1 MNVFVVVAGLLGG
14 LALFLFGVDR
24 ITSSLK
30 AAGGDGI
37 RNILERLSVNA
48 FLGAITGV
56 LVTAILQ
63 ASAVTIA
70 IAIGF
75 VSANLMTLER
85 AIPIV
90 LGSNVGTTSTAFL
103 ASVEVGPWAYLLI
116 AIGFVAG
123 KFARTQ
129 RLRYIANAIIALG
142 LVLVGLELM
151 KQSMVP
157 LRTWEPFI
165 DLMAATSHPVVGISL
180 GLVMTALVQSSTAT
194 IGVAVA
200 LASAGVLGLDGGI
213 AIALGANVGSVV
225 MPIIASLDKSAEAK
239 RVAGVQV
246 IFNVVGV
253 GLWVGLIPFLAS
265 VAARFTAEVAT
276 QLALANTIFNTVNM
290 LLFLPFTPQL
300 AWLVRKLIPGPTRE
314 EGPAALDP
322 GLIET
327 PALALGAAWQS
338 VSALGEAAGAALSA
352 ALEVA
357 VVGQPAADAGNASL
371 EQRRREVVE
380 YLGRIAGSDNL
391 DQAQRQRVVAAIV
404 SADEFATVGTDVVG
418 NLVSVAR
425 RRGEAGLTFDALRP
439 ATAAAGELFARAV
452 VTFERFPATQVD
464 DAASSSALDL
474 SNRRLSVIAAAYGS
488 DRDGVEAYEMSSWIL
503 TQVELIGHATREIG
517 RALEAAGK
525 TPRS

>member
-239 RVAGVQV
+239 RV
-246 IFNVVGV
+246 VGV

-357 VVGQPAADAGNASL
+357 VVGQPATDAGNASL